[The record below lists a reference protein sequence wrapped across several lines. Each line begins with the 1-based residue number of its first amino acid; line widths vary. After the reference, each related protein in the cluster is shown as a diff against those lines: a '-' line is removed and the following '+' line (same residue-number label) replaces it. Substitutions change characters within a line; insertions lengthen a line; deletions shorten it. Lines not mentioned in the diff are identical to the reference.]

1 MRGSHLARLSNV
13 TSLASFRPVP
23 LVGLAR
29 PRQAHRVCSPPGG
42 SRPSTAGPPSVLS
55 TEKLYVQ
62 ETPGITD
69 VHVTEENGAP
79 HLQVRANVL
88 CVFVCS

>member
-1 MRGSHLARLSNV
+1 M
-13 TSLASFRPVP
+13 
-23 LVGLAR
+23 
-29 PRQAHRVCSPPGG
+29 
-42 SRPSTAGPPSVLS
+42 LS

-88 CVFVCS
+88 CVRERLHVSRFWALQAVGSARRGLRHERGRPPVAMPLA